1 MLLIQQE
8 KSDMAL
14 LTADEAQTLLKKVLG
29 FSKAD
34 ECEVSLS
41 GGEGGNLRY
50 ARNSVSTSG
59 ASRSMELA
67 VSSVFGKKQGITTI
81 NEYDDASLQKAVK
94 RSEDLARLA
103 PENPEYMPFLAPQ
116 SYGAATPTF
125 IPSTAAMTAK
135 QRADL
140 SGQSL
145 QIGKDA
151 GLLAAGYIENGAA
164 FSARMNS
171 HGLFTYHTE
180 TGVNFSVTLR
190 TKDGT
195 GSGYSS
201 RGYNDVSLLDVPGAS
216 KTAAWKA
223 SHSGGARAIE
233 PGKYTVIL
241 EPAAGIVL
249 LENLYG
255 SLDAR
260 GADEGR
266 NFLSLPGG
274 KTRLGEKLVDEM
286 VTIYSDPW
294 HDGLPGKNYSGEGL
308 PQEKINWIEK
318 GVVKNLVYSRYWAQK
333 KGVKPVPSPDGYI
346 MLGGTA
352 SLEEMISGTE
362 KGILVTRLW
371 YIREVDPQTL
381 LFTGLTRDGTFY
393 IENGAIKFP
402 IKNFRFNESPVI
414 MLNNLE
420 MLGKPER
427 TVSGEGGGHALI
439 PPMKIRDFTFTSL
452 SDAV

>member
-1 MLLIQQE
+1 
-8 KSDMAL
+8 MAL
-14 LTADEAQTLLKKVLG
+14 LTADEAKTLLKKVLSY
-29 FSKAD
+29 SKAD
-34 ECEVSLS
+34 ECEVSLYGS
-41 GGEGGNLRY
+41 EGGNLRY

-59 ASRSMELA
+59 ASRTMQLA
-67 VSSVFGKKQGITTI
+67 VSSVFGKKQGVTTI
-81 NEYDDASLQKAVK
+81 NEYDDASLEKAV
-94 RSEDLARLA
+94 RRAEDLARLA
-103 PENPEYMPFLAPQ
+103 PDNPEYMPLLSPQ
-116 SYGAATPTF
+116 SYGPASTTF
-125 IPSTAAMTAK
+125 IPATGAMTPK

-145 QIGKDA
+145 QVGKDA
-151 GLLAAGYIENGAA
+151 GLKAAGYIENAAA
-164 FSARMNS
+164 FSARLNS

-180 TGVNFSVTLR
+180 TGVDFSVTLR
-190 TKDGT
+190 TDDGT
-195 GSGYSS
+195 GSGYASK
-201 RGYNDVSLLDVPGAS
+201 GYNDITFLDVAGAT

-223 SHSGGARAIE
+223 AHSGNARAIE

-260 GADEGR
+260 SADEGR

-274 KTRLGEKLVDEM
+274 KTRLGEKLVDEQ

-294 HDGLPGKNYSGEGL
+294 NEGLPTKNYSGEGL
-308 PQEKINWIEK
+308 PQERVNWIEK
-318 GVVKNLVYSRYWAQK
+318 GVIKNLVYSRYWAQK
-333 KGVKPVPSPDGYI
+333 KGVKPVPNPDGYI
-346 MLGGTA
+346 MLGGTT
-352 SLEEMISGTE
+352 SLEDMIKGTE

-381 LFTGLTRDGTFY
+381 LYTGLTRDGTFY

-402 IKNFRFNESPVI
+402 IKNFRFNESPII
-414 MLNNLE
+414 MLNNLDA
-420 MLGKPER
+420 LGKPER
-427 TVSGEGGGHALI
+427 TVSGEGGGTALI